1 MKSVS
6 NVLPLLALLVS
17 LATVGTWL
25 VTGRHYY
32 TKFEVVEQVRTSPAD
47 DDPLAGT
54 GFYDDGGVETTQR
67 REEFHLGLIPTPQGL
82 LDKHILSVASILG
95 PTWALPLILFWAR
108 NRRRNQ
114 YVHSHQPVN
123 PIPKS

>member
-1 MKSVS
+1 MK
-6 NVLPLLALLVS
+6 LPLKPLILIAVVIS

-32 TKFEVVEQVRTSPAD
+32 TKFEVVEQVRTTPGD

-54 GFYDDGGVETTQR
+54 GFYDDARVETTER
-67 REEFHLGLIPTPQGL
+67 RDEFHLGLLPTPQGL

-95 PTWALPLILFWAR
+95 PTWALPMFLFWVR
-108 NRRRNQ
+108 TRRHKRFLP
-114 YVHSHQPVN
+114 SHQPVN
-123 PIPKS
+123 PFPKS